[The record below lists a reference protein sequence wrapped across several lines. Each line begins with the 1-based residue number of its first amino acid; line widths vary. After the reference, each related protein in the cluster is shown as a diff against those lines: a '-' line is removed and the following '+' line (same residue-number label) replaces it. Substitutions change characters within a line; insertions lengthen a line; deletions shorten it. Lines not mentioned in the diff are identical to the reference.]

1 MLTISIPLTHKDL
14 TFSNPL
20 SIGQFSSKREI
31 ETELALRLK
40 ENIVDQ
46 ESLLKVAIC
55 LGVTPT
61 TLRKILTGHNPS
73 RYLLKKLSQR
83 LQNLADPNEALL
95 QSSKVQRL
103 LLIHRLYQQKGTL
116 AGVGKEVGLTRERV
130 RQLLNNG
137 ESLGL
142 FEYKKPE
149 DLFLPSI
156 PKEKLIEDYKNLLQ
170 FKLVAK
176 SNGISLHRFYQMV
189 KYYQITPKEFEA
201 IRIGGHR
208 LRSILQ
214 YYSFARKSGF
224 HPSTAEL
231 QKTGKGRYLSCKITK
246 LWGSIHSFRKELQI
260 PSPKQK
266 FKPI

>member
-1 MLTISIPLTHKDL
+1 MLTVTIPLTQKGL
-14 TFSNPL
+14 NLSNPL
-20 SIGQFSSKREI
+20 SILQFSSKQEI
-31 ETELALRLK
+31 ETEITLRLK
-40 ENIVDQ
+40 EKIVDQ
-46 ESLLKVAIC
+46 ESLLKVAIW

-61 TLRKILTGHNPS
+61 TLRKILTGHSLS
-73 RYLLKKLSQR
+73 RYLLNKLSQS
-83 LQNLADPNEALL
+83 LHNWTDPNEALF

-103 LLIHRLYQQKGTL
+103 LLIYRLYRQKGTL
-116 AGVGKEVGLTRERV
+116 AGVGKEVGLTRKRV

-156 PKEKLIEDYKNLLQ
+156 PREKLIEDYKNLLQ

-176 SNGISLHRFYQMV
+176 NNGISLNQFNRLV
-189 KYYQITPKEFEA
+189 KYYQMTPKEFEA
-201 IRIGGHR
+201 IRIEGHR

-214 YYSFARKSGF
+214 YYSFVRKSGF

-231 QKTGKGRYLSCKITK
+231 QKTGKGRYLSWKITK
-246 LWGSIHSFRKELQI
+246 LWGSIHTFRRELKI
-260 PSPKQK
+260 PYPDKK